1 MNPIERSE
9 ASDLLLD
16 SLSHEADLSVLARR
30 VAECVSELIPMEAA
44 VFVLGKPMRVFS
56 PDGFPVQQLRQVQS
70 RIESYPYLLRDLA
83 QKAGQTP
90 DPHWLDNGSLTFL
103 VPLIHKGVLEAVLG
117 LHRANVDCQ
126 DTLMRQ
132 VKSLAPVCELAAA
145 AIVRT
150 LDREAGNQAPK
161 RDPSKEGAAP
171 VDARTVV
178 VNHLLH
184 NVAHDIRTPATA
196 VRGYIRM
203 LVGGRVGTLTPEQ
216 KECLEIALRSADDLA
231 ALGARVAEAAV
242 SLEGMNA
249 ESLDLRDLW
258 SFACNVNRPRVLA
271 NGITIKERI
280 PAERVFVTG
289 DRAVLAAVLEE
300 VLTHALEGIPH
311 GSEIRADLSGGE
323 RNDAVLRIELP
334 RSAHKKEDAEERESF
349 LKLRNKLF
357 LHGGNL
363 SQGSKGEQAV
373 FTITLP
379 GYSI

>member
-1 MNPIERSE
+1 
-9 ASDLLLD
+9 
-16 SLSHEADLSVLARR
+16 
-30 VAECVSELIPMEAA
+30 
-44 VFVLGKPMRVFS
+44 
-56 PDGFPVQQLRQVQS
+56 
-70 RIESYPYLLRDLA
+70 
-83 QKAGQTP
+83 
-90 DPHWLDNGSLTFL
+90 
-103 VPLIHKGVLEAVLG
+103 VLEAVLG

-150 LDREAGNQAPK
+150 LDREAGNQASK
-161 RDPSKEGAAP
+161 REPPKEGAAP

-231 ALGARVAEAAV
+231 ALGARVAEAAAG
-242 SLEGMNA
+242 LEGMNA

-258 SFACNVNRPRVLA
+258 SFACSANRPRVLA

-280 PAERVFVTG
+280 PAERVSVTG
-289 DRAVLAAVLEE
+289 DRAVLTAVLDE
-300 VLTHALEGIPH
+300 VLTHALEGITH
-311 GSEIRADLSGGE
+311 GSEVRADLSGGE

-334 RSAHKKEDAEERESF
+334 RSAHKKEDAEQRESF